1 MIAVVLF
8 FILFVGIISI
18 SAFSLLRKDVTEFSL
33 KASFQA
39 SFPFKLEINFKKGG
53 DENGASKKKLHSP

>member
-8 FILFVGIISI
+8 FTLLVGIISI

-33 KASFQA
+33 KA

>member
-8 FILFVGIISI
+8 FTLLVGIISI

-33 KASFQA
+33 KA

-53 DENGASKKKLHSP
+53 DENGASKKKLHRP